1 MNWVLIIVL
10 LVLLL
15 FIIRG
20 YQKGLLRVVYSLV
33 SWIIVLAL
41 VTWSTPFI
49 SNYLINHTEI
59 YMTIEQRCEET
70 LRQSSKDQEKIEK
83 DATSQDLAALGIN
96 LPAPVLENLMQKT
109 ADRADEFLD
118 ESGIYTQIAQ
128 ELASLVVDGIA
139 SFLALLFAWLVV
151 HLISQILGIVSG
163 IPVLR
168 GVNKYMGLF
177 AGGVYGLL
185 LIWTAFYIV
194 ALCAGSELGGTIVSK
209 IYESTFLTML
219 YENNL
224 ILTIL
229 CYFI

>member
-20 YQKGLLRVVYSLV
+20 YQKGLLRIVYSLV

-59 YMTIEQRCEET
+59 YTTIEQHCEET
-70 LRQSSKDQEKIEK
+70 LRQSPKNQGGITQDAAGQE
-83 DATSQDLAALGIN
+83 LAALGIN
-96 LPAPVLENLMQKT
+96 LPAPVLENLLQKT
-109 ADRADEFLD
+109 TDRTDEFLE
-118 ESGIYTQIAQ
+118 ESGIYTQIAH
-128 ELASLVVDGIA
+128 ELADLVVDGIA

-151 HLISQILGIVSG
+151 HLISQILGIVSR

-177 AGGVYGLL
+177 AGGIYGLL
-185 LIWTAFYIV
+185 LVWTAFYIA
-194 ALCAGSELGGTIVSK
+194 ALCGGSELGGTIVSQ

-224 ILTIL
+224 VLTIL